1 MFALKH
7 FSIVLLALGLVG
19 AALFTARPSSGA
31 RPEERHVVRAGET
44 LWGIAAKRYS
54 GDPRAAVW
62 RIEERNGLAGA
73 QLQPGTVIY
82 LPS

>member
-1 MFALKH
+1 MFAPRH
-7 FSIVLLALGLVG
+7 FSIVLLALGLVV

-31 RPEERHVVRAGET
+31 GPEECHVVRAGET

-62 RIEERNGLAGA
+62 RIEERNGLAGE

-82 LPS
+82 LPT